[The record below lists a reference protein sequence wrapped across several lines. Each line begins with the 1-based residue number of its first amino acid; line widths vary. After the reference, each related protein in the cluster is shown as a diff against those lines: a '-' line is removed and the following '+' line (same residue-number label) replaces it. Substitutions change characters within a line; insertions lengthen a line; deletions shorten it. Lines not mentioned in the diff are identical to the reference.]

1 MWDHSKVRKGNIRLL
16 NEIDAEYRQIN
27 RPIRLRASVYR
38 NKNISLLGRHIILSG
53 HEPVQ
58 EGTLIQF
65 KFDLECQ
72 STHRIDNG
80 VTPIC
85 KRFIGI
91 GQVLRILEMDHGRYK
106 MLIRLLDLCPA
117 R

>member
-1 MWDHSKVRKGNIRLL
+1 MWDHSKIQKGHIRAL
-16 NEIDAEYRQIN
+16 NEINAEYRQIN
-27 RPIRLRASVYR
+27 RPIRLKASVHR
-38 NKNISLLGRHIILSG
+38 NKNISLLGKHIILSG

-72 STHRIDNG
+72 SQKRIYNSAL
-80 VTPIC
+80 PIC

-91 GQVLRILEMDHGRYK
+91 GQVLRILEMDHARYK